1 MFRLLSVIVLVVS
14 LAHAEEVWVGLRVGD
29 YDDKGKYE
37 VNYYAGQVS
46 TDDIK
51 RLRDGGTPDGFIE
64 VRNVLYINTDDDTYE
79 MNSDGKYNKEE
90 SDTYLVKIRL
100 INQLIYLKDDP
111 RRIYKQKDKAAQQGK
126 DPDLEGGGAAPQ
138 KPSLQNW

>member
-1 MFRLLSVIVLVVS
+1 MLYPSTLLLLVLCTVQ
-14 LAHAEEVWVGLRVGD
+14 AEEVWIGLRVGD
-29 YDDKGKYE
+29 YDEKGKYE

-46 TDDIK
+46 VEDIR
-51 RLRDGGTPDGFIE
+51 RLKEGGTPDGFIE

-100 INQLIYLKDDP
+100 INQLVYLKDDP
-111 RRIYKQKDKAAQQGK
+111 RSIYKRKRKEPEA
-126 DPDLEGGGAAPQ
+126 EGGDAPPL

>member
-1 MFRLLSVIVLVVS
+1 MLHPSTLLLLILCTVQ
-14 LAHAEEVWVGLRVGD
+14 AEEVWIGLRVGD
-29 YDDKGKYE
+29 YDEKGKYE

-46 TDDIK
+46 VEDVR
-51 RLRDGGTPDGFIE
+51 RLKDGGTPDGFIE

-100 INQLIYLKDDP
+100 INQLVYLKDDP
-111 RRIYKQKDKAAQQGK
+111 RKIYKRKTKA
-126 DPDLEGGGAAPQ
+126 PEVEEGDVAPQ